1 MRSRVATAVVSVIV
15 RFSIAVNVGVI
26 VPPVNVAV
34 RVSVPPAPLS
44 TSEEP
49 RVCAAETKE
58 PSNESAPAV
67 PVKGFALV
75 VSGQVARKKIIF

>member
-44 TSEEP
+44 ASADP
-49 RVCAAETKE
+49 RVCTAEIRE

-67 PVKGFALV
+67 PVNVFALV
-75 VSGQVARKKIIF
+75 VSDLLHDS

>member
-1 MRSRVATAVVSVIV
+1 MRSKVAAAVVSVIV

-26 VPPVNVAV
+26 VPPVNEAV

-44 TSEEP
+44 VSEEP
-49 RVCAAETKE
+49 RVCAAETRE

-67 PVKGFALV
+67 PVNVFALV
-75 VSGQVARKKIIF
+75 VSDLLHDS